1 MTEFFRKNHH
11 IIELSIRETEED
23 VMGLSGKK
31 KLLQLLKIASVTLG
45 VYIIFKYMLPVILP
59 FVLAYALCRF
69 LYPAAC
75 LARRKIKL
83 PVGIAGTLLVT
94 ITGALALAVFYAGGS
109 YIFGQ
114 IRKLIVRRE
123 QYSAAA
129 ADIFY
134 SICRVV
140 SNFTGISFENVS
152 DHLGQWLGQMITVI
166 QEHWFEILK
175 DHGFPV
181 IRGIAAFGIVFAV
194 ALLAGALLIKNKE
207 DIDRHLKQS
216 EFFWEISEITAKLCK
231 ATWCF
236 FRSQCII
243 ITLVAVVCS
252 IGLKL
257 AGSEYAVLTGIVI
270 ALLDALP
277 VIGSGTILIPWA
289 IIDIFIGN
297 YKAALILAVV
307 YALCAALREVLE
319 AKLMGNSMG
328 VNEFYM
334 LAATFIG
341 MNLFGLW
348 GIILGPVGLVLILE
362 LLRQLKERYKM

>member
-1 MTEFFRKNHH
+1 M
-11 IIELSIRETEED
+11 
-23 VMGLSGKK
+23 
-31 KLLQLLKIASVTLG
+31 
-45 VYIIFKYMLPVILP
+45 
-59 FVLAYALCRF
+59 
-69 LYPAAC
+69 
-75 LARRKIKL
+75 
-83 PVGIAGTLLVT
+83 
-94 ITGALALAVFYAGGS
+94 
-109 YIFGQ
+109 
-114 IRKLIVRRE
+114 
-123 QYSAAA
+123 
-129 ADIFY
+129 
-134 SICRVV
+134 
-140 SNFTGISFENVS
+140 
-152 DHLGQWLGQMITVI
+152 
-166 QEHWFEILK
+166 
-175 DHGFPV
+175 
-181 IRGIAAFGIVFAV
+181 
-194 ALLAGALLIKNKE
+194 
-207 DIDRHLKQS
+207 
-216 EFFWEISEITAKLCK
+216 
-231 ATWCF
+231 
-236 FRSQCII
+236 
-243 ITLVAVVCS
+243 CS

-348 GIILGPVGLVLILE
+348 GIILGPVGLVHILE

>member
-1 MTEFFRKNHH
+1 
-11 IIELSIRETEED
+11 
-23 VMGLSGKK
+23 
-31 KLLQLLKIASVTLG
+31 
-45 VYIIFKYMLPVILP
+45 MLPVILP

-75 LARRKIKL
+75 LVRRKIKL

-207 DIDRHLKQS
+207 DIDRH
-216 EFFWEISEITAKLCK
+216 
-231 ATWCF
+231 
-236 FRSQCII
+236 
-243 ITLVAVVCS
+243 
-252 IGLKL
+252 
-257 AGSEYAVLTGIVI
+257 
-270 ALLDALP
+270 
-277 VIGSGTILIPWA
+277 
-289 IIDIFIGN
+289 
-297 YKAALILAVV
+297 
-307 YALCAALREVLE
+307 
-319 AKLMGNSMG
+319 
-328 VNEFYM
+328 
-334 LAATFIG
+334 
-341 MNLFGLW
+341 
-348 GIILGPVGLVLILE
+348 
-362 LLRQLKERYKM
+362 

>member
-1 MTEFFRKNHH
+1 
-11 IIELSIRETEED
+11 
-23 VMGLSGKK
+23 
-31 KLLQLLKIASVTLG
+31 
-45 VYIIFKYMLPVILP
+45 MLPVILP
-59 FVLAYALCRF
+59 FVLAYALCRL

-75 LARRKIKL
+75 LLNRKVKL
-83 PVGIAGTLLVT
+83 PLGIGGTLLVT
-94 ITGALALAVFYAGGS
+94 MTGAAALAVIYAGGS
-109 YIFGQ
+109 YLFGQ
-114 IRKLIVRRE
+114 IRRLIDQRE
-123 QYSAAA
+123 QYDAAA
-129 ADIFY
+129 ADIFE
-134 SICRVV
+134 SICKVI
-140 SNFTGISFENVS
+140 SNFTGIRFETVS
-152 DHLGQWLGQMITVI
+152 DRLGQWIGQIITGV
-166 QEHWFEILK
+166 QDHWFEILK
-175 DHGFPV
+175 NHGFPV
-181 IRGIAAFGIVFAV
+181 LSGIAAFAIVFAV

-216 EFFWEISEITAKLCK
+216 EFFWEISEITSRLCQ

-243 ITLVAVVCS
+243 IALVAVVCS

-257 AGSEYAVLTGIVI
+257 AGHGYAVLTGILI

-289 IIDIFIGN
+289 IIDIFMGK
-297 YKAALILAVV
+297 YKAALILAGV
-307 YALCAALREVLE
+307 YALCTALREVLE
-319 AKLMGNSMG
+319 AKLMGSSMG

>member
-1 MTEFFRKNHH
+1 
-11 IIELSIRETEED
+11 
-23 VMGLSGKK
+23 
-31 KLLQLLKIASVTLG
+31 
-45 VYIIFKYMLPVILP
+45 MLPVILP

-152 DHLGQWLGQMITVI
+152 YHLGQWLGQMITVI

-216 EFFWEISEITAKLCK
+216 EFFGKFPKLQLNYVRRHGV
-231 ATWCF
+231 F
-236 FRSQCII
+236 S
-243 ITLVAVVCS
+243 
-252 IGLKL
+252 GLSVSSL
-257 AGSEYAVLTGIVI
+257 HL
-270 ALLDALP
+270 
-277 VIGSGTILIPWA
+277 
-289 IIDIFIGN
+289 
-297 YKAALILAVV
+297 
-307 YALCAALREVLE
+307 
-319 AKLMGNSMG
+319 
-328 VNEFYM
+328 
-334 LAATFIG
+334 
-341 MNLFGLW
+341 
-348 GIILGPVGLVLILE
+348 
-362 LLRQLKERYKM
+362 

>member
-1 MTEFFRKNHH
+1 MP
-11 IIELSIRETEED
+11 LS
-23 VMGLSGKK
+23 LSG
-31 KLLQLLKIASVTLG
+31 S
-45 VYIIFKYMLPVILP
+45 LP
-59 FVLAYALCRF
+59 C
-69 LYPAAC
+69 
-75 LARRKIKL
+75 
-83 PVGIAGTLLVT
+83 
-94 ITGALALAVFYAGGS
+94 S
-109 YIFGQ
+109 
-114 IRKLIVRRE
+114 IVRRE

-207 DIDRHLKQS
+207 DIDRHLKQR